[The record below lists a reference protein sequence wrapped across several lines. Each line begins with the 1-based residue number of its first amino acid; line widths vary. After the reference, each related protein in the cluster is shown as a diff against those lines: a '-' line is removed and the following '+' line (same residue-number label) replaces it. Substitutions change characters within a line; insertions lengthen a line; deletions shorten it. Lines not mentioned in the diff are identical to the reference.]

1 MIAHMKNTPDTPTT
15 KDANSMYYT
24 ILSLSVSQ
32 SSSHYEY

>member
-1 MIAHMKNTPDTPTT
+1 MILRMKNTPETPILN
-15 KDANSMYYT
+15 DANSMYYT